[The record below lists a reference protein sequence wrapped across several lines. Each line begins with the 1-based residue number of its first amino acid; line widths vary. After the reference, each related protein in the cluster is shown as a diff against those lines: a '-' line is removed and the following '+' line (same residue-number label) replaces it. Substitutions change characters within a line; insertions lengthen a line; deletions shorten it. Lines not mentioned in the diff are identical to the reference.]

1 MSRPGS
7 SPEPGVYDV
16 LLACAVA
23 ALLCGIIFL
32 ILQLSSYNFEVAP

>member
-16 LLACAVA
+16 LLAVAVG
-23 ALLCGIIFL
+23 ALLCGVVL
-32 ILQLSSYNFEVAP
+32 LTLSLSSYGFQTAP